1 MTEYEIAD
9 LVGTYSSN
17 MQEGQALF
25 ITIFSAYM
33 VVAYTVGRQLSRFQ
47 VVFVTFAFLLFC
59 SLMTLGGV
67 QTLGV
72 VWDYA
77 DKLYAL
83 NHEEVIEVRRGFNIG
98 LFYGVRAL
106 LVTGALIFMW
116 RIRHPK
122 TE

>member
-9 LVGTYSSN
+9 LVATYSSN
-17 MQEGQALF
+17 LQDGQALF

-72 VWDYA
+72 VWNYA
-77 DKLYAL
+77 DKLYAF
-83 NHEEVIEVRRGFNIG
+83 NHEEVIEARRSFNIG

-106 LVTGALIFMW
+106 LVAGALTFMW
-116 RIRHPK
+116 HIRHPK
-122 TE
+122 AE

>member
-9 LVGTYSSN
+9 LIGTYSSN

-59 SLMTLGGV
+59 SLMTLGGM

-98 LFYGVRAL
+98 LFYAVRAL